1 MIAPMTAF
9 ARTACALRS
18 FVAIAAVL
26 ALGSGGAL
34 AQTPRPAAKA
44 ANPSAT
50 LDLLKQ
56 RDQDLDSIR
65 AEQRKTTESEQRL
78 ATENDAIAE
87 ERRKLNQALLD
98 AASRIRAGEEQVA
111 ATEIHLRQLE
121 SNEAD
126 IRQSLDGRRAIIV
139 EVLAALQRIGHR
151 PPPAVFAGSEEA
163 VESLRTA
170 MSLGAVLPS
179 MRGETGK
186 LLVELADLARVKKET
201 AAERNQLAGQLADL
215 ADTQKKVAALV
226 EERQKR
232 QGEIEQAISAERQR
246 ALALSRQVD
255 NLKDLIGKLEQGLDG
270 TGRAARASARPGEEA
285 KPAGETRSGLAAL
298 KDPSR
303 MGPAIAFVSAKG
315 KLSWPANGVK
325 IREFGAPDGMGGSEK
340 GTSIATRPGAQVTA
354 PSDGWV
360 VYAAPYRSYGQLLIL
375 NVGGGYHVL
384 LAGMERI
391 TVDPGQF
398 VLTGEPVAV
407 MGSGT
412 QVASASVAGDSMAG
426 VSVTGSSSAIGPSQP
441 VLYIEFR
448 KDGTPVDSSPWWAA
462 TENEKV
468 RG

>member
-1 MIAPMTAF
+1 MAAII

-18 FVAIAAVL
+18 CAAVAGVL
-26 ALGSGGAL
+26 TLGWGIGAALGQA
-34 AQTPRPAAKA
+34 PRPAAKNPGNSYPGNSSPA
-44 ANPSAT
+44 A
-50 LDLLKQ
+50 LDLLRQ
-56 RDQDLDSIR
+56 RDQELDSVR
-65 AEQRKTTESEQRL
+65 SEQRKSSETEQRL
-78 ATENDAIAE
+78 ATENDSIAE

-98 AASRIRAGEEQVA
+98 AAARIRLDEERVA
-111 ATEIHLRQLE
+111 AAEIHLRQLDT
-121 SNEAD
+121 SEAD
-126 IRQSLDGRRAIIV
+126 MRSSLDGRRTVIA

-151 PPPAVFAGSEEA
+151 PPPAVFAGAEDA
-163 VESLRTA
+163 IESVRTA
-170 MSLGAVLPS
+170 MSLGSVLPQ
-179 MRGETGK
+179 MRSETDR
-186 LLVELADLARVKKET
+186 LLVELAELARVKKEKT
-201 AAERNQLAGQLADL
+201 DERNQLAGHLAEF
-215 ADTQKKVAALV
+215 ADAQKSMAALV

-232 QGEIEQAISAERQR
+232 QAEIEQAITAERQR
-246 ALALSRQVD
+246 AFTLSRQAD

-270 TGRAARASARPGEEA
+270 AGRAARPSARPGEDA
-285 KPAGETRSGLAAL
+285 KPAAEARSGLAAF
-298 KDPSR
+298 KDPGR

-315 KLSWPANGVK
+315 KLSLPANGVR
-325 IREFGAPDGMGGSEK
+325 IREFGASDGTGGSEK
-340 GTSIATRPGAQVTA
+340 GTSVATRPGAQVTA

-398 VLTGEPVAV
+398 VLTGEPVAM

-412 QVASASVAGDSMAG
+412 QVASVSG
-426 VSVTGSSSAIGPSQP
+426 VGSSSAIGSSQP

-448 KDGTPVDSSPWWAA
+448 KDGTPVDPGPWWAA